1 LGTGLDG
8 TNLFPLTSVGVP
20 SALVVFMVD
29 KFINAYLEQNP
40 KQ

>member
-1 LGTGLDG
+1 MGSSRASGT
-8 TNLFPLTSVGVP
+8 TP
-20 SALVVFMVD
+20 ALVVFVVD